1 MITRTN
7 NDAFQIQQF
16 INVLLRTAL
25 MTPIMFIFSFIM
37 TARASLP
44 LSYIIAAT
52 IPLIILG
59 VVFVAKVTKPISENQ
74 QKSLDDLNRISRE
87 NLSGIRVIRAFNND
101 DYEQKRFKKT
111 NDALLLF
118 LKNCLKSCQ

>member
-16 INVLLRTAL
+16 VNVLLRTAL

-59 VVFVAKVTKPISENQ
+59 VVVSKRRLLNQFQKINKVH
-74 QKSLDDLNRISRE
+74 
-87 NLSGIRVIRAFNND
+87 
-101 DYEQKRFKKT
+101 
-111 NDALLLF
+111 
-118 LKNCLKSCQ
+118 